1 MDSCCGEVEKVDA
14 GLITRR
20 PGSLP
25 ATATNLQARYGSV
38 SSREDQHR
46 GQELAMMKNSLL
58 ESLAKSLALSSKRED
73 ASLSRRTVRVK
84 IPPGPP

>member
-25 ATATNLQARYGSV
+25 ATATKFGSLIYRNDTRL
-38 SSREDQHR
+38 SIEMNGFDSRTGRHLDKKFH
-46 GQELAMMKNSLL
+46 L
-58 ESLAKSLALSSKRED
+58 
-73 ASLSRRTVRVK
+73 VV
-84 IPPGPP
+84 